1 MEEANVQKEMAMFQ
15 SDVVATMVL
24 KPQKKTYPIIV
35 FQCNNSKHEEVDVVI
50 EIDQQEKK
58 IWYYQQQGEM
68 VR

>member
-1 MEEANVQKEMAMFQ
+1 MEEANVQKELAMFQ
-15 SDVVATMVL
+15 IVVATLVP
-24 KPQKKTYPIIV
+24 KPQKKTYPIIM

-50 EIDQQEKK
+50 EIYQEENE